1 VIEFFLCK
9 QAQFVLYMWDQFV
22 GVECFLSTPSVLLFL
37 GVFFVFFFFE
47 TKLRVLYVG
56 SVCWCCWWCWVHSL
70 FCVKK
75 AQSACGIRIFGC
87 FLKKLGEVFLMMMM
101 MMMMTGFDADE

>member
-1 VIEFFLCK
+1 MYVG
-9 QAQFVLYMWDQFV
+9 DQFV
-22 GVECFLSTPSVLLFL
+22 GVDCFLSTPSILLFL
-37 GVFFVFFFFE
+37 GVSFVFLKPSSE
-47 TKLRVLYVG
+47 CLYVG

-75 AQSACGIRIFGC
+75 AQSACGIRTFGC

-101 MMMMTGFDADE
+101 MMMTVFDADE